1 MKTKHSVL
9 LALFL
14 LAPAATFVLAPRATA
29 NDPAEWVGG
38 GKIGQAMQTLQAGQ
52 QKIGKAL
59 EKKDMATVLAQTLE
73 MQKAVQE
80 AKLETPATAGQ
91 VKEPDKKKEFIA
103 GFRKEMIELQHAL
116 LDLEL
121 AAVED
126 KADDAK
132 KVFDERL
139 KAIKKEGHG
148 KYKGD

>member
-1 MKTKHSVL
+1 MKTQHSVL
-9 LALFL
+9 LALVL
-14 LAPAATFVLAPRATA
+14 LAPAAVFVLAPSATA
-29 NDPAEWVGG
+29 NDPAAWGG
-38 GKIGQAMQTLQAGQ
+38 GKIGQAMQTLQGGQ

-91 VKEPDKKKEFIA
+91 VKEADKKKEFVA
-103 GFRKEMIELQHAL
+103 GYRLEMIELQKAL
-116 LDLEL
+116 LDLE
-121 AAVED
+121 AACVQD
-126 KADDAK
+126 KADEAK

-139 KAIKKEGHG
+139 KSIKKEGHG